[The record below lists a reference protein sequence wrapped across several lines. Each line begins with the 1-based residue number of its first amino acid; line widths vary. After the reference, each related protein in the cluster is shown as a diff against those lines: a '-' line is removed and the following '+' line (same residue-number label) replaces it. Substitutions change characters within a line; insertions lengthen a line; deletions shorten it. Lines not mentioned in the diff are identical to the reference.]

1 MNKITQKEIKHL
13 SDLSGL
19 EFDEESS
26 KKMISNLE
34 QILNFVDELGQNN
47 DSNFIVAMHELSL
60 NDLRDDEPSDKKPS
74 QKILNSKTE
83 KNKFFSV
90 PKVVD

>member
-1 MNKITQKEIKHL
+1 MKKITQREIKHL

-19 EFDEESS
+19 EFDDESS

-34 QILNFVDELGQNN
+34 QILNFVDELGKNN
-47 DSNFIVAMHELSL
+47 NSNLIVTEHELSL
-60 NDLRDDEPSDKKPS
+60 NDLRDDEPVDKNKPS
-74 QKILNSKTE
+74 RVLNSKTE